1 MCIVYKKYLEYTVHT
16 WLVGDAQY
24 VFTWIYAPIK
34 GSENLKLFFFYQF
47 DMHLIYIQFTIY
59 SIYCL
64 FSWVSKVTSFQPKQ
78 YQLS

>member
-34 GSENLKLFFFYQF
+34 GSENLKLFFFLSVWYAFNLHSVHYLFNILFVFMGQQF
-47 DMHLIYIQFTIY
+47 
-59 SIYCL
+59 
-64 FSWVSKVTSFQPKQ
+64 
-78 YQLS
+78 